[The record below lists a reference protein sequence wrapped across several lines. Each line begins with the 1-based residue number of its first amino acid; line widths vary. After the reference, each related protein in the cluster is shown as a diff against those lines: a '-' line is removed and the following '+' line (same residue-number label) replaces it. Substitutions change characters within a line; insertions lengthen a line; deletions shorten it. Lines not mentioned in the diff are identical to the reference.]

1 VGLSE
6 GSRQSG
12 SRSLRPGQQFQYSFQ
27 GQTSS
32 SVQTRAF
39 DHYALS
45 SVPQIVDQAE
55 DSDGVRRQSRTD
67 CTSINMRYTP
77 HGPKTH
83 AVQRNTLINTMIHP
97 NDTNNQANGN
107 STNGLRIPTT
117 SGRIRERA
125 IEIVCTLY
133 RCSTDEAAELLVRH
147 SQTNNLKVT
156 SLIKALV
163 ALIDED
169 TSGTG
174 YGSNNAL
181 ASHFWLREIRNLS
194 QAHRRS
200 DHFHRH
206 LVGA

>member
-1 VGLSE
+1 MGLSE

-77 HGPKTH
+77 HGPKPCGSKEYLDQH
-83 AVQRNTLINTMIHP
+83 HDSP
-97 NDTNNQANGN
+97 HDTNNQANGN

-206 LVGA
+206 LVGP

>member
-1 VGLSE
+1 
-6 GSRQSG
+6 
-12 SRSLRPGQQFQYSFQ
+12 
-27 GQTSS
+27 
-32 SVQTRAF
+32 
-39 DHYALS
+39 
-45 SVPQIVDQAE
+45 
-55 DSDGVRRQSRTD
+55 
-67 CTSINMRYTP
+67 
-77 HGPKTH
+77 
-83 AVQRNTLINTMIHP
+83 MIHP
-97 NDTNNQANGN
+97 DNTNLETDNG
-107 STNGLRIPTT
+107 SRTPTT
-117 SGRIRERA
+117 SGRVRERG

-133 RCSTDEAAELLVRH
+133 RCSTEEAAELLVRH

-206 LVGA
+206 LVSA

>member
-1 VGLSE
+1 MTYGGVIRGQPSV
-6 GSRQSG
+6 RQPVDS
-12 SRSLRPGQQFQYSFQ
+12 PGTRVP
-27 GQTSS
+27 GNTSS
-32 SVQTRAF
+32 SVQIRAF

-55 DSDGVRRQSRTD
+55 GSDRVRRQSRTD

-77 HGPKTH
+77 HGSKTH
-83 AVQRNTLINTMIHP
+83 AVQRNTLYNTMIHP
-97 NDTNNQANGN
+97 ENTNNNT
-107 STNGLRIPTT
+107 TNGLRIPTT

-125 IEIVCTLY
+125 LEIICTLY
-133 RCSTDEAAELLVRH
+133 RCSTDEAADLLVRH

-156 SLIKALV
+156 SLIKSLV

-169 TSGTG
+169 SSNDG
-174 YGSNNAL
+174 YGNNNAL

-194 QAHRRS
+194 QVHRRS

>member
-1 VGLSE
+1 MGLSE

-12 SRSLRPGQQFQYSFQ
+12 SRSLRPERQFQYSFQ

-32 SVQTRAF
+32 SVQIRAF

-55 DSDGVRRQSRTD
+55 GSDGVRRQSRTD

-77 HGPKTH
+77 LRSKTCV
-83 AVQRNTLINTMIHP
+83 VQRNTLINTMIHP
-97 NDTNNQANGN
+97 DNT
-107 STNGLRIPTT
+107 TNGLRIPTT
-117 SGRIRERA
+117 SGRTRQRA
-125 IEIVCTLY
+125 LEIVCTLY
-133 RCSTDEAAELLVRH
+133 RCSTDEAADLLVRH

-206 LVGA
+206 LVSA

>member
-1 VGLSE
+1 M
-6 GSRQSG
+6 QI
-12 SRSLRPGQQFQYSFQ
+12 
-27 GQTSS
+27 
-32 SVQTRAF
+32 RAF

-55 DSDGVRRQSRTD
+55 GSDGARRQSRTD
-67 CTSINMRYTP
+67 CTSINMRYIP
-77 HGPKTH
+77 PGSKTR
-83 AVQRNTLINTMIHP
+83 AVQRNTLYNTMIHP
-97 NDTNNQANGN
+97 DNTTDSVT
-107 STNGLRIPTT
+107 TNGLRVPTT
-117 SGRIRERA
+117 SGRLRA
-125 IEIVCTLY
+125 RALEIVCTLY
-133 RCSTDEAAELLVRH
+133 RCTTDEAADLLVRH

>member
-1 VGLSE
+1 M
-6 GSRQSG
+6 
-12 SRSLRPGQQFQYSFQ
+12 Y
-27 GQTSS
+27 
-32 SVQTRAF
+32 
-39 DHYALS
+39 
-45 SVPQIVDQAE
+45 
-55 DSDGVRRQSRTD
+55 
-67 CTSINMRYTP
+67 
-77 HGPKTH
+77 
-83 AVQRNTLINTMIHP
+83 NTMIHP
-97 NDTNNQANGN
+97 DNTTN
-107 STNGLRIPTT
+107 SVTTNELRVPTT
-117 SGRIRERA
+117 SGRLRA
-125 IEIVCTLY
+125 RALEIVCTLY
-133 RCSTDEAAELLVRH
+133 RCTTDEAADLLVRH